1 VKKGSK
7 ASKEDIE
14 AWQNIPDYER
24 PVLEKYEP
32 NAPPDYAGR
41 EKTKLTKDKP
51 SLPQIKTPEAP
62 KIAVVKEK
70 TPEPRKQSLEPS
82 GPSSRRGSLI
92 PPEAM
97 GRRASLIISDEVY
110 FLALIPYLPFL
121 APGIGKGCGSV
132 CSLVNVL
139 IFFLIGT

>member
-1 VKKGSK
+1 VCSWLAFTFIFFDN
-7 ASKEDIE
+7 ASLQQSVYKSSVASDLSFV
-14 AWQNIPDYER
+14 Q
-24 PVLEKYEP
+24 
-32 NAPPDYAGR
+32 
-41 EKTKLTKDKP
+41 DKP